1 MSLVIREC
9 WKLRRLTLRKS
20 DKRLIKRNAR
30 VTLGD
35 SVIEVENLVKRFGGK
50 IAVKGLSFTVRNG
63 EIYGLLGP
71 NGSGKSTTM
80 KILAGIIPP
89 SEGRV
94 LVEGINVAENPLEV
108 KKIVGYIPET
118 PVLYESLTPMEF
130 FSFVGSIRGIPK
142 PELEE
147 RVERLVRAFG
157 IGEYLNELIGTL
169 SFGTQQKVSII
180 AGLLHDPRVLVLD
193 EAINGLDPKSARIMK
208 ELLTDFKKEG
218 KSIVFSTHILAV
230 AEVICDRIGI
240 IYNGELIAE
249 GTPEE
254 LKRFAHE
261 ESLEDVFLKL
271 TESQEEVSSLV
282 RALREAF

>member
-1 MSLVIREC
+1 
-9 WKLRRLTLRKS
+9 
-20 DKRLIKRNAR
+20 
-30 VTLGD
+30 
-35 SVIEVENLVKRFGGK
+35 VIEVDNLVKRFGSK
-50 IAVKGLSFTVRNG
+50 IAVRGVSFTVRNG

-80 KILAGIIPP
+80 RILAGITPP

-94 LVEGINVAENPLEV
+94 LVEGIDVAENPLEV

-118 PVLYESLTPMEF
+118 PALYESLTPMEF
-130 FSFVGSIRGIPK
+130 FSFVGSIRRVPME
-142 PELEE
+142 ELED
-147 RVERLVRAFG
+147 RVERLVKAFG
-157 IGEYLNELIGTL
+157 IEEYLGELIGTL

-180 AGLLHDPRVLVLD
+180 ASLLHDPKVLVLD

-208 ELLTDFKKEG
+208 ELLNDFKKEG

-230 AEVICDRIGI
+230 AEVICGRIGI

-271 TESQEEVSSLV
+271 TESQEEVSSLIG
-282 RALREAF
+282 ALREAF

>member
-1 MSLVIREC
+1 M
-9 WKLRRLTLRKS
+9 
-20 DKRLIKRNAR
+20 
-30 VTLGD
+30 
-35 SVIEVENLVKRFGGK
+35 IEVENLVKRFGSK
-50 IAVKGLSFTVRNG
+50 VAVNGISFTVRNG

-80 KILAGIIPP
+80 RVLAGITPP

-94 LVEGINVAENPLEV
+94 LVEGIDVAENPLEV

-130 FSFVGSIRGIPK
+130 FSFVGSIRKVPRD
-142 PELEE
+142 ELED
-147 RVERLVRAFG
+147 RVEKLVKAFG
-157 IGEYLNELIGTL
+157 IEEYLGELIGTL

-180 AGLLHDPRVLVLD
+180 ASLLHDPKVLVLD

-208 ELLTDFKKEG
+208 ELLNDFKKEG

-282 RALREAF
+282 SALREAF